1 MSAEF
6 FEELLEQ
13 TLHALWAFAPVV
25 FFWLIRGRPRWRW
38 RAVVGGA
45 VVGLVIALPRE
56 LVDQWPIE
64 RPWDTVLDLAS
75 FILGGALGGMTGW
88 LASLGER

>member
-1 MSAEF
+1 MEILSEI
-6 FEELLEQ
+6 LDQ
-13 TLHALWAFAPVV
+13 ILHMLWAFTPIVL
-25 FFWLIRGRPRWRW
+25 FWLILRRPQWGW

-64 RPWDTVLDLAS
+64 RPWDTVLDLT
-75 FILGGALGGMTGW
+75 FFTIGGGLGGLLGWKG
-88 LASLGER
+88 